1 MKIDF
6 NPEIFFLDPWVRPQ
20 KKPKAQK
27 MANFKTYQVGYQTT
41 SEEKYKINEKRRGA
55 ISSEKNP
62 KNGWKLLKHPKW
74 HFLVVLGTF
83 LETGSSD

>member
-41 SEEKYKINEKRRGA
+41 SEEKYKTNEK
-55 ISSEKNP
+55 E
-62 KNGWKLLKHPKW
+62 
-74 HFLVVLGTF
+74 LGQ
-83 LETGSSD
+83 